1 MVNQQINDRQ
11 QRLENFLQFGGVAV
25 AGSNRS
31 SSDEEI
37 DEIELLDLAEDLL
50 EKLTEILR

>member
-1 MVNQQINDRQ
+1 
-11 QRLENFLQFGGVAV
+11 LLFGGVAV